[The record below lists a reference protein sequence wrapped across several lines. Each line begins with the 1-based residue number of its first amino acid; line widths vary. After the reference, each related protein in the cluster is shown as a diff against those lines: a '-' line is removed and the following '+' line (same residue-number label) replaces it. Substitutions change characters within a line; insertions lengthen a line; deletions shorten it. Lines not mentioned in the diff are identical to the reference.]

1 MGVYVLRNQGLQLFA
16 PSPARAP
23 AAGSPIALS
32 FMPNGDLIAAGAFN
46 AVPPLNAAGIAR
58 FDGTSWHDID
68 GGLSGG
74 LVVDLA
80 QSDAGELFACGSFES
95 AGGNASMGLARAR
108 TPCPASVVT
117 FGAGCIGS
125 AGAMQLAP
133 GSQPW
138 LGSTVSATAS
148 GFSQQSLGVHVIGV
162 PVLPTSLPLS
172 PPGCTLQVSPLQTDL
187 VVPGGGSAQA
197 SFLIPN
203 DPNLVGIVL
212 RTQVVAVE
220 LDANG
225 NLQQLTSTN
234 ALQMTIGTF

>member
-1 MGVYVLRNQGLQLFA
+1 
-16 PSPARAP
+16 
-23 AAGSPIALS
+23 
-32 FMPNGDLIAAGAFN
+32 
-46 AVPPLNAAGIAR
+46 
-58 FDGTSWHDID
+58 
-68 GGLSGG
+68 
-74 LVVDLA
+74 
-80 QSDAGELFACGSFES
+80 
-95 AGGNASMGLARAR
+95 
-108 TPCPASVVT
+108 
-117 FGAGCIGS
+117 
-125 AGAMQLAP
+125 
-133 GSQPW
+133 
-138 LGSTVSATAS
+138 
-148 GFSQQSLGVHVIGV
+148 
-162 PVLPTSLPLS
+162 VLPTSLPLS